1 MQHILVTFE
10 YTCKCSI
17 ISNFIWF
24 SKLMFLYINFC
35 CSARTK
41 ETHFLSRSKAN
52 NSSTM
57 SVSSNG
63 SSSEVIPPPIN
74 ADADRYPFCIV
85 WTPIPV
91 LTWFFPFIGHMGIA
105 MSNGVIRDFAGP
117 YFVSEDNMAFGR
129 PTRYLVLNVAKVRNG
144 SIIEWDEAV
153 SKASV
158 VYGTRMH
165 NLFWDNCH
173 SHVGLAL
180 SNMNYD
186 NSTNWNMVRMAAWM
200 FFCGKYVS
208 FGRALL
214 TWLPFLV
221 ILSVC
226 TILSY
231 WIWNWNWN

>member
-1 MQHILVTFE
+1 
-10 YTCKCSI
+10 
-17 ISNFIWF
+17 
-24 SKLMFLYINFC
+24 
-35 CSARTK
+35 
-41 ETHFLSRSKAN
+41 
-52 NSSTM
+52 M

-63 SSSEVIPPPIN
+63 SSSEVILPPIN
-74 ADADRYPFCIV
+74 ADADRYPLCIV

-129 PTRYLVLNVAKVRNG
+129 PTRYLMLNLARVRNG
-144 SIIEWDEAV
+144 SILEWDEAV

-200 FFCGKYVS
+200 FFFGKYVS
-208 FGRALL
+208 FGRALQ
-214 TWLPFLV
+214 TWLPFLI

-231 WIWNWNWN
+231 YI